1 MQLRKENIDQKL
13 AMVQGKK
20 DELINEKAVKTKEV
34 MFSVDVQLIMLSQ
47 LYCRTWMLNL
57 RLARKTKIS

>member
-34 MFSVDVQLIMLSQ
+34 MFSEDVQLIMLTQ
-47 LYCRTWMLNL
+47 LYCRSWMLNL
-57 RLARKTKIS
+57 RQVRKTKIS

>member
-34 MFSVDVQLIMLSQ
+34 MFSVDVLLIMLSQ
-47 LYCRTWMLNL
+47 PYCRSWMLSL